1 MNNAVVDD
9 TGLVRLQATE
19 SEQSKA
25 AQDQMI
31 EELLQAP
38 LTEESF
44 DRLLS
49 LLEERQRA
57 GLVGEIVFESANQ
70 QLGDVPVSE
79 PLVQV
84 TDRHAS

>member
-9 TGLVRLQATE
+9 TSVQRLQATE

-44 DRLLS
+44 DRLLG

-84 TDRHAS
+84 TD

>member
-9 TGLVRLQATE
+9 TSVQRLRATE

-44 DRLLS
+44 DRLLG

-70 QLGDVPVSE
+70 QLGR
-79 PLVQV
+79 L
-84 TDRHAS
+84 